1 MFLLVIVAPS
11 QNQLQ
16 LLATIAET
24 NKLRDL
30 FILEHVTVGNDS
42 FNFYHNNERCG
53 IIFDEPESLKMNRLS
68 SSSFFLL
75 TFSKSILLDFSAK
88 IAQNSGNLQKRSF
101 GNDRL

>member
-1 MFLLVIVAPS
+1 MFLLVTVAPS
-11 QNQLQ
+11 QNQLL

-24 NKLRDL
+24 KKLRDL
-30 FILEHVTVGNDS
+30 FILGHVTVGNDS
-42 FNFYHNNERCG
+42 CNLCHNNERYG
-53 IIFDEPESLKMNRLS
+53 ITFDEPESLKINCLS